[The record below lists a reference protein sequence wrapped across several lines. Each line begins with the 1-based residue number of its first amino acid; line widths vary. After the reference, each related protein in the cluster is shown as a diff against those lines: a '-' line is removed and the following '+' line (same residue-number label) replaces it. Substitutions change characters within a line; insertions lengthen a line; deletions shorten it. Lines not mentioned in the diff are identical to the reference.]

1 MSTYLHMMG
10 WNEILARIFDGFQ
23 VQHDVSPE
31 WLVNPG
37 TRRRLKL
44 DLLYPEIGVAVRFVG
59 LQVKGA
65 GRKSEWEELED
76 ATRDETRKELCRL
89 HGIELF
95 LLAPDEPFPGELF
108 KDLGMVLTDA
118 SRHLAQSGRSQGKT
132 ALMHRLAQ
140 ARQRADE
147 LRRRINRPDD
157 LAPFAEAWRDRETRM
172 IAAAQQPAPKPK
184 SAIKAVDAARRL
196 QIGQQVFHERF
207 GPGAITQVETRED
220 DVYLT
225 ISFVTEGQRRFA
237 ASLVGEK
244 LQVR

>member
-89 HGIELF
+89 NGIELF
-95 LLAPDEPFPGELF
+95 LLSPDEPFPTELF

-118 SRHLAQSGRSQGKT
+118 SRRLAQSSRSQGKA
-132 ALMHRLAQ
+132 ALTHRLAQ

-157 LAPFAEAWRDRETRM
+157 LAPFAEAWRDREARM
-172 IAAAQQPAPKPK
+172 IAAAQQPAPKPR
-184 SAIKAVDAARRL
+184 SAAKAVDAARRL
-196 QIGQQVFHERF
+196 QIGQQVVHERF
-207 GPGAITQVETRED
+207 GPGAITQVEARED

-225 ISFVTEGQRRFA
+225 ISFITEGERRFA